1 MNGET
6 SVRDVADT
14 ARWVALYRAAESERR
29 DALFRDPW
37 ARALAG
43 ERGARIR
50 RAMPRSA
57 RRAGWSFVARTVL
70 FDQVIQDEVAA
81 GVTLVV
87 NLAAGMDTRPYR
99 LPLPPTLRWVE
110 VDQPELLSEKAALLA
125 DVRPRCQVERVP
137 LDLAA
142 EGPRQEQFRCWG
154 QFASRGLVVTEGLL
168 VYLTEPQVTALA
180 NDLARF
186 TGFRSWA
193 TDLTSPGLLRMIQ
206 RDWGRELAAGGA
218 RLQFAPEAGPDFFAT
233 LGWTPAEVHPILTAA
248 ARLKRLPLMLRLLTL
263 LPGSGTFHPR
273 RPWSAVCLLKRPAPV
288 VPPT

>member
-1 MNGET
+1 MSDDS
-6 SVRDVADT
+6 SVRGVADT
-14 ARWVALYRAAESERR
+14 ARWVALYRATESERR

-43 ERGARIR
+43 ERGAQIR

-70 FDQVIQDEVAA
+70 FDQLIQDEVAA
-81 GVTLVV
+81 GVTLIV

-99 LPLPPTLRWVE
+99 LPLPPTLRWIE

-125 DVRPRCQVERVP
+125 DVQPRCQLERVP

-142 EGPRQEQFRCWG
+142 EGPRREQFRRWG
-154 QFASRGLVVTEGLL
+154 QLASRALIVTEGLL
-168 VYLTEPQVTALA
+168 VYLSEAQVTALA
-180 NDLARF
+180 HDLAQH

-206 RDWGRELAAGGA
+206 RDWGRALAAGGA

-233 LGWTPAEVHPILTAA
+233 LGWTPAEVHPIFTTA

-263 LPGSGTFHPR
+263 LPGAGRFDPR
-273 RPWSAVCLLKRPAPV
+273 RPWSAVCLLKRQG
-288 VPPT
+288 